1 MQEEIIMLE
10 RFNEQEIELITNCA
24 ETVHS
29 IENYRV
35 NQRDI
40 NSMFGLQYL
49 YTDPDDDYD
58 KNIKGVKE
66 IQEEYDKVS
75 NYHKMTAMISEKF
88 PDMNKAY
95 LPFIVGDLMKEAYEK
110 K

>member
-1 MQEEIIMLE
+1 MLE

-29 IENYRV
+29 IETYRV
-35 NQRDI
+35 NQKEV
-40 NSMFGLQYL
+40 NSMFGLQYFF
-49 YTDPDDDYD
+49 TDPDDFDE
-58 KNIKGVKE
+58 NIKGVKE
-66 IQEEYDKVS
+66 IQEEYNKMS

-95 LPFIVGDLMKEAYEK
+95 LPFIIGDLMKEAYEK
-110 K
+110 RTVR